1 MKQPFLRTQLLN
13 ALCERLRSV
22 INRLLPKVTRVD
34 KLDSADTVAEGNHG
48 GSWKVAAADFF
59 CAMMAFFMVM
69 WILAQDD
76 ETLEMIASYFS
87 NPFTSMQDSTA
98 KEFLDASQSNSQSL
112 KESISEKGSEVPNP
126 VLESIAAAFVN
137 GLNLQD
143 QETEQKSFNIKVTDG
158 GLLFTLFNRADKP
171 LFEENSAEFTA
182 YGLFLLQ
189 NLAWLI
195 EKETSNFALNVR
207 IAGHTLP
214 DAPQISPEYGP
225 WELSSDQ
232 ANAVRRTLVKYATSP
247 EAIEK
252 VIGYGN
258 SRPPN
263 DPEIYPQR
271 IEVDLVLNNF

>member
-1 MKQPFLRTQLLN
+1 MPHAEQKSIQDKAGTPATN
-13 ALCERLRSV
+13 ESAGTPTV
-22 INRLLPKVTRVD
+22 VD
-34 KLDSADTVAEGNHG
+34 AIEQGNHG

-76 ETLEMIASYFS
+76 ETLEMVASYFS

-98 KEFLDASQSNSQSL
+98 KEFLDAGQSNSTSL
-112 KESISEKGSEVPNP
+112 KESIGERGSEVPNP

-143 QETEQKSFNIKVTDG
+143 QETEQKSFNVKVTDG

-171 LFEENSAEFTA
+171 LFKKNSAEFTD
-182 YGLFLLQ
+182 YGMFLLQ

-195 EKETSNFALNVR
+195 EKETRNYDLRVR

-214 DAPQISPEYGP
+214 DMPQVTPEYGP

-252 VIGYGN
+252 VIGFG
-258 SRPPN
+258 STQPPA
-263 DPEIYPQR
+263 EVGTYPQR
-271 IEVDLVLNNF
+271 VEIDLVLNNF